1 MEEQRVENA
10 PAPEVKYSGT
20 DWLIFI
26 AAAIATVALLIFKD
40 TFFWVALPFALT
52 YLVKALKVM

>member
-1 MEEQRVENA
+1 MEEQRIETA
-10 PAPEVKYSGT
+10 PAPEVKYSKT
-20 DWLIFI
+20 DWLVFLVS
-26 AAAIATVALLIFKD
+26 AAATIALLIFKD

>member
-1 MEEQRVENA
+1 MEEQRVQ
-10 PAPEVKYSGT
+10 EVEYSKV
-20 DWLIFI
+20 DWLIFLVS
-26 AAAIATVALLIFKD
+26 AIATIFLLIYKD

>member
-1 MEEQRVENA
+1 MEEQRVEA
-10 PAPEVKYSGT
+10 AEVQEVKYSKT

-26 AAAIATVALLIFKD
+26 VSAVVTVLLLMFKA

>member
-1 MEEQRVENA
+1 MEEQRVESA
-10 PAPEVKYSGT
+10 PVQEVKYSST
-20 DWLIFI
+20 DWLIFLVS
-26 AAAIATVALLIFKD
+26 AAATILLLIFKD

>member
-1 MEEQRVENA
+1 MEEQRVETA
-10 PAPEVKYSGT
+10 PAPEVEYKST
-20 DWLIFI
+20 DWLIFLVS
-26 AAAIATVALLIFKD
+26 AAATIALLIFKD